1 MASLFTNA
9 FGFLASLFL
18 MAWVVWVAFTSSPAE
33 RLERSCAPTIWV
45 GKLSTSVAMLADD
58 SGGSVAP
65 MRDWFER
72 TNYGCKFTLWRVF
85 YEEDWKRSQAL
96 EQAEKEATKARAQ
109 NIPDQRPGPATP
121 APERRQGGQP

>member
-9 FGFLASLFL
+9 FGFLTSLFL
-18 MAWVVWVAFTSSPAE
+18 MAWVVWVAFTSSPME

-58 SGGSVAP
+58 SGRSVAP

-85 YEEDWKRSQAL
+85 YEEDWKRAQAV
-96 EQAEKEATKARAQ
+96 EQAEKEAAEARVQ
-109 NIPDQRPGPATP
+109 RMPDHRPGPAAP
-121 APERRQGGQP
+121 ARDQPSGDRP